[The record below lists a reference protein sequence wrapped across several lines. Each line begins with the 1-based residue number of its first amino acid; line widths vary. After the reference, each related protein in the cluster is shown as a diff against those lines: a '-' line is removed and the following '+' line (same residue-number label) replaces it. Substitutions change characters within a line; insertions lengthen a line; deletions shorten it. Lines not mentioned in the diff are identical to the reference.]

1 MNPVALRYDAAARP
15 PPGVTLLLALQHA
28 TVASVGFIT
37 ARAVAGVAG
46 ADAAQTVAF
55 ITLTALATGLATI
68 LVSLN
73 RRALGSGYFCAAVAG
88 PVFFVAASLAAA
100 KGGLA
105 LVCGM
110 TLMAGLFQ
118 VFLAR
123 ALPRLR
129 TLFPP
134 EVVGLVALMLG
145 FSALRFAIPL
155 FLDHT
160 RHAGDI
166 NPSGLLVAVLTFAL
180 MVVPVVWLP
189 GRARLYPLLIAIPA
203 GYLLSIP
210 FGLLDRSH
218 WQALC
223 DAPWAALPPVGTFGW
238 SFDAALILPFLV
250 AAIASSLKAVSDL
263 TICQLTTTPGWRRLD
278 IAPVAGGVTGLG
290 IGNALA
296 GLTGGMGLS
305 TSTGNVGLTLLTGAA
320 ARVIALVMG
329 ASLIILAFVPKAA
342 ALLLI
347 MPAPV
352 LGACVL
358 LATLFMIVAGLQ
370 MLNLRPLDMR
380 RTFVIGITLAFAL
393 SIDVMPGI
401 YQGLPPWA
409 APFFDSSLAAG
420 TVLAVALNALLSLG
434 ATRSLR
440 VLIPA
445 GSPPRDLLAPAL
457 SERGPA
463 HAARVEVLDLAAA
476 SAAAVI
482 ERLRA
487 DGRAPG
493 DIAVLLTF
501 DEFSLDLEIVPAS
514 STEHP
519 DAAAVRLHI
528 PQ

>member
-1 MNPVALRYDAAARP
+1 MNPAALRYDAAARP

-155 FLDHT
+155 FLDHPP
-160 RHAGDI
+160 HAGGI

-203 GYLLSIP
+203 GYLLSVP

-218 WQALC
+218 WQTLC
-223 DAPWAALPPVGTFGW
+223 DAPWGALPPVGAFGW
-238 SFDAALILPFLV
+238 SFDTALILP
-250 AAIASSLKAVSDL
+250 S
-263 TICQLTTTPGWRRLD
+263 WW
-278 IAPVAGGVTGLG
+278 
-290 IGNALA
+290 
-296 GLTGGMGLS
+296 
-305 TSTGNVGLTLLTGAA
+305 
-320 ARVIALVMG
+320 
-329 ASLIILAFVPKAA
+329 
-342 ALLLI
+342 
-347 MPAPV
+347 
-352 LGACVL
+352 
-358 LATLFMIVAGLQ
+358 
-370 MLNLRPLDMR
+370 
-380 RTFVIGITLAFAL
+380 
-393 SIDVMPGI
+393 
-401 YQGLPPWA
+401 PP
-409 APFFDSSLAAG
+409 
-420 TVLAVALNALLSLG
+420 
-434 ATRSLR
+434 
-440 VLIPA
+440 
-445 GSPPRDLLAPAL
+445 SPP
-457 SERGPA
+457 
-463 HAARVEVLDLAAA
+463 A
-476 SAAAVI
+476 SRRSA
-482 ERLRA
+482 
-487 DGRAPG
+487 
-493 DIAVLLTF
+493 T
-501 DEFSLDLEIVPAS
+501 
-514 STEHP
+514 
-519 DAAAVRLHI
+519 
-528 PQ
+528 